1 MPDAVVDASTC
12 GWLPATILLVEDDPD
27 DAELTRIALSEM
39 GLVNR
44 LHVVADGSEAL
55 LFLKRRP
62 PWEDAPRVD
71 LVLVDLN
78 LPRVGG
84 LDLLK
89 MMKKDPETRHIPVV
103 VLSISSDP
111 EDVLASFEERA
122 DGYMVKPID
131 RDQLSATIES
141 IAGFALAIVRS
152 KERGVGGERT
162 ARDD

>member
-1 MPDAVVDASTC
+1 MGDAVVEANASE
-12 GWLPATILLVEDDPD
+12 WLPATILLVEDDPD

-44 LHVVADGSEAL
+44 LHVVGDGSEAL

-78 LPRVGG
+78 LPRMGG

-89 MMKKDPETRHIPVV
+89 VMKEDPDIRHIPAV

-111 EDVLASFEERA
+111 EDVLASFAEHA

-131 RDQLSATIES
+131 RDQLCATVES
-141 IAGFALAIVRS
+141 LTGFALAVVCS
-152 KERGVGGERT
+152 KERTRDVART
-162 ARDD
+162 PLDT